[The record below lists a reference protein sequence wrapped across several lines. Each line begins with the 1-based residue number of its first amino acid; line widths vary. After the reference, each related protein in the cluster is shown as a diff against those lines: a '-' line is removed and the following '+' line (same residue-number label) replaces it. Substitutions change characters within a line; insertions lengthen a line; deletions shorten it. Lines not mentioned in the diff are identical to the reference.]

1 MTRSLSH
8 PYARTWVE
16 PNLLEHQPR
25 LCDNDARRNDS
36 RGEIPKLK
44 PTTTYLKE
52 IEKQLAT
59 GRATEH
65 THRPALQRL
74 IESLKDGI
82 TATNEPA
89 RIACGAPDFIV
100 TKGAATLGY
109 IEAKDVGKN
118 LDQAERSGQLKRYLD
133 GLPNLI
139 LTDYLEFRLYHQG
152 ESVMD
157 ARLARSGPRGKL
169 RASRSGADGLT
180 QLFGTFFAAKFPVT
194 ATPNDLAQRMA
205 ATARIL
211 RKVIETALEEEGGQS
226 ALHKQLD
233 AFREV
238 LLHDLAPPQF
248 ADMYAQ
254 TICYGL
260 FAARCHHKPGNGAFK
275 REAAVYE
282 LPETNPFLRQ
292 MFGHIAG
299 PNLDKRLAWAV
310 DHLGTL
316 LDCCDIDE
324 ILRDFG
330 RRTRQE
336 DPVVHFY
343 ETFLAAYDPAM
354 REARGV
360 YYTPEPVVSFIVRSV
375 DKILKRDFGIK
386 GGLAAHDKVPLY
398 EMLQGKGA
406 PEPKR
411 KKTGEIHK
419 VLILDPAAG
428 TGTFLHGVIDH
439 IHEAVTAKGGAGLW
453 SGYVSEHLLPR
464 LFGFELLMAPYAV
477 AHMKLGIQLAETG
490 YTFKSGE
497 RLRVYLTNT
506 LEEAF
511 ALGDLPLFASI
522 IAEEANGAGQ
532 VKTNYPVMVVLGNP
546 PYSGHSANKGKW
558 IASLLRG
565 TDTDSGA
572 KTDNYFEV
580 NGQPLGE
587 RNPKW
592 LNDDYVK
599 FIRFA
604 QHRIERTG
612 YGILAFISNHGYLD
626 NPTFRGMRQSL
637 MRTFD
642 DIYVLDLHGNTK
654 KKETAPDGSK
664 DENVFD
670 IQQGV
675 AIGIFVKRPNGAES
689 QPATV
694 RHADL
699 WGVREVWGHDPG
711 GSRTLIGGKYA
722 TLNEDDVASTGWTK
736 LEPASPF
743 YLFIPQD
750 GQRREEYERGWP
762 ITEIM
767 PINSVGIV
775 TARDKLTIHW
785 TQEDIWKTVVEF
797 AKLPTEE
804 ARERFQL
811 GKDAQDWKVH
821 LAQED
826 LRATGP
832 GRRFLSEVLYRPFDR
847 RWTYYTA
854 QTSGFL
860 CRPRPQVM
868 RHMLAGENLGLS
880 TTRSIE
886 IGRGWEHVF
895 CTREMIQHHTVSLK
909 EVNYLFPLYLY
920 PKKKDEVD
928 DLEDYA
934 VREEAERY
942 GIRRKPNLAQ
952 AFIEDVSRRVK
963 LSFVPDGTGDL
974 KKTFGPEDV
983 FHYIYAVLHS
993 PMYRDRYAAF
1003 LKIDFPRVPVTK
1015 RRPLFRALCGLGARL
1030 VSLHILEDVPEGSVT
1045 FPVAD
1050 SNKVD
1055 KPHYLDT
1062 EQRVYINDVQYF
1074 GNVPAHVW
1082 EFHVGGYQVCRKWLK
1097 DRKGRSLSYDDYRH
1111 YKQIVSALEETIQ
1124 SMRRIDEAIDS
1135 HGGWPLA

>member
-1 MTRSLSH
+1 MKSVR
-8 PYARTWVE
+8 A
-16 PNLLEHQPR
+16 
-25 LCDNDARRNDS
+25 
-36 RGEIPKLK
+36 
-44 PTTTYLKE
+44 YLKE
-52 IEKQLAT
+52 LERQLAT

-65 THRPALQRL
+65 THRAALQKL
-74 IESLKDGI
+74 VESLKDGI
-82 TATNEPA
+82 TATNEPT
-89 RIACGAPDFIV
+89 RTACGAPDFIV
-100 TKGAATLGY
+100 TKGPATLGY
-109 IEAKDVGKN
+109 IEAKDIGKD
-118 LDQAERSGQLKRYLD
+118 LDEVEGSEQLRRYLD

-139 LTDYLEFRLYHQG
+139 LTDYLDFRLYQEG
-152 ESVMD
+152 AFVMA
-157 ARLARSGPRGKL
+157 ARLALIGPGGKL
-169 RASRSGADGLT
+169 RPNRVGETAFDELSQAFLD
-180 QLFGTFFAAKFPVT
+180 AAFPVA
-194 ATPNDLAQRMA
+194 ATPHDLGERMA

-211 RKVIETALEEEGGQS
+211 RDVIQRAFEIEGEHS
-226 ALHKQLD
+226 ALHGQLE
-233 AFREV
+233 AFRKV
-238 LLHDLAPPQF
+238 LLHDLEPPQF

-260 FAARCHHKPGNGAFK
+260 FAARCNHKPANGAFT
-275 REAAVYE
+275 RRAAVYE

-299 PNLDKRLAWAV
+299 PNLDKRLSWAV

-316 LDCCDIDE
+316 LDRSDIAE
-324 ILRDFG
+324 ILRHFG

-375 DKILKRDFGIK
+375 DKILERAFGIK
-386 GGLAAHDKVPLY
+386 GGLAAHDKIPLY
-398 EMLQGKGA
+398 EMHQGKNA
-406 PEPKR
+406 SKPKR
-411 KKTGEIHK
+411 KKVGEIHK

-453 SGYVSEHLLPR
+453 DGYVSEHLLPR

-477 AHMKLGIQLAETG
+477 AHMKLGIQLAQTG
-490 YTFKSGE
+490 YAFQSGE

-511 ALGDLPLFASI
+511 ALGDLPLFANL

-532 VKTNYPVMVVLGNP
+532 VKTNYPIMVVLGNP

-558 IASLLRG
+558 IADLLRG
-565 TDTDSGA
+565 MDTSSGTQ
-572 KTDNYFEV
+572 TDNYFEV
-580 NGQPLGE
+580 DGQPLGE

-612 YGILAFISNHGYLD
+612 YGVLAFISNHGYLD

-642 DIYVLDLHGNTK
+642 DIYVLDLHGNAK

-675 AIGIFVKRPNGAES
+675 AVGIFVKRPNGGES

-699 WGVREVWGHDPG
+699 WGVREVWERDSDGP
-711 GSRTLIGGKYA
+711 RRLVGGKYA
-722 TLNEDDVASTGWTK
+722 TLYENDIESTEWTQ

-743 YLFIPQD
+743 YLFVPQD

-762 ITEIM
+762 ITEVM
-767 PINSVGIV
+767 PVNSVGIV
-775 TARDKLTIHW
+775 TARDKLTVQW
-785 TQEDIWKTVVEF
+785 TQEDIWKTVLEF
-797 AKLPTEE
+797 AKLSSEE
-804 ARERFQL
+804 ARDRFDL
-811 GKDAQDWKVH
+811 GKDVRDWKVR

-826 LRATGP
+826 VRATGP
-832 GRRFLSEVLYRPFDR
+832 DKRFVSEILYRPFDR
-847 RWTYYTA
+847 RCTYYTA
-854 QTSGFL
+854 RTRGFL
-860 CRPRPQVM
+860 CMPRPQVM
-868 RHMLAGENLGLS
+868 RHMRAGENLGLS

-895 CTREMIQHHTVSLK
+895 CTRDMIQHHTVSLK

-920 PKKKDEVD
+920 PKNEDEVE

-942 GIRRKPNLAQ
+942 GIVRQPNLAP
-952 AFIEDVSRRVK
+952 AFIDDVSGRVK
-963 LSFVPDGTGDL
+963 LTFVADGTGDL

-983 FHYIYAVLHS
+983 FHYIYAVFHS
-993 PMYRDRYAAF
+993 PMYRERYAAF
-1003 LKIDFPRVPVTK
+1003 LKTDFPRVPVTSK
-1015 RRPLFRALCGLGARL
+1015 RPLFRKLCELGARL
-1030 VSLHILEDVPEGSVT
+1030 VGLHLLEDEPEGPVT
-1045 FPVAD
+1045 FPEAND
-1050 SNKVD
+1050 NTVD
-1055 KPHYLDT
+1055 KPRHV
-1062 EQRVYINDVQYF
+1062 EAKQRVYINEAQYF
-1074 GNVPAHVW
+1074 ADVPGEVW

-1097 DRKGRSLSYDDYRH
+1097 DRKGRLLGYDDVRH
-1111 YKQIVSALEETIQ
+1111 YMKMVSAIGETIRV
-1124 SMRRIDEAIDS
+1124 MNRIDEIIGR
-1135 HGGWPLA
+1135 HGGWPLGGPHA